1 MQTTLDCMPCFVRQ
15 ALGAARMVTDD
26 LDSTGRMLREVL
38 WEMSQM
44 STDQSPVVMAQR
56 IHRLVR
62 RLAGDVDPYR
72 EIKTNC
78 NRMAMEFYPELAAML
93 ADSIIP
99 LEVAIRLAIA
109 GNAIDLGV
117 HQDVD
122 KKHISDAIRNSL
134 KSPLEGDV
142 TGFIDTLSRA
152 ESILYLADNAGE
164 IVFDRLLIEQI
175 GPERITL
182 AVRGVPVLNDATLA
196 DAESLGLTDL
206 VEVIDNGSDAPGTLL
221 YDCSDEF
228 LRRFEQ
234 ADMVIAKGQGNYES
248 LNDTEREVYLL
259 LQAKCP
265 VIAARLGLS
274 VSSLVITRGGYGAG
288 DETKQIQQ
296 DLHQALGSV
305 VPPPE
310 EVRSA

>member
-15 ALGAARMVTDD
+15 ALGATRMVTDD
-26 LDSTGRMLREVL
+26 VDSTDRMLREVL

-44 STDQSPVVMAQR
+44 PTDQSPVVMAQR

-72 EIKTNC
+72 EIKTYC
-78 NRMAMEFYPELAAML
+78 NRMGMEFYPELAEML

-109 GNAIDLGV
+109 GNAIDLGI
-117 HQDVD
+117 HQDID
-122 KKHISDAIRNSL
+122 KKHIEDAVAHSL
-134 KSPLEGDV
+134 KVPLEGDL

-175 GPERITL
+175 GPHRVTL
-182 AVRGVPVLNDATLA
+182 AVRGEPVLNDATFA
-196 DAESLGLTDL
+196 DAETVGLTDL

-221 YDCSDEF
+221 DDCSDEF
-228 LRRFEQ
+228 LQRFGQ

-248 LNDTEREVYLL
+248 LNDAEREVFLL

-265 VIAARLGLS
+265 VIAAQLKLP
-274 VSSLVITRGGYGAG
+274 VSSLAVKRGGYGAG
-288 DETKQIQQ
+288 AETRQIQR
-296 DLHQALGSV
+296 DLHQAMGSI
-305 VPPPE
+305 VPPPA